1 MKFTGTIGAWI
12 ASTSRASFKDLSHMA
27 ESGKGD
33 AAVSALSYSHVDM
46 TFCGWIRVGEATIT
60 VDLFSESSV
69 NSAQMT
75 LLKAEL
81 KETRANN
88 QQREN
93 DIMDRISNLSA
104 LTYEVAS

>member
-12 ASTSRASFKDLSHMA
+12 ARSDDESFQDIVNMA
-27 ESGKGD
+27 KSGEETK
-33 AAVSALSYSHVDM
+33 AVGVMTYSPLDM
-46 TFCGWIRVGEATIT
+46 SGCGWTKVGTAIVT
-60 VDLFSESSV
+60 VEMFNESSV

-93 DIMDRISNLSA
+93 DIMDRISKLSA
-104 LTYEVAS
+104 LTYEVVS